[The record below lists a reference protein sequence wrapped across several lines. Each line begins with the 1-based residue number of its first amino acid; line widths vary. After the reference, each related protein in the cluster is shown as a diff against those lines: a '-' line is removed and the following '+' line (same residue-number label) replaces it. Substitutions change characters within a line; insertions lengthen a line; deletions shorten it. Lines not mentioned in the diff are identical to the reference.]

1 MTMNAAR
8 LEHLREH
15 DLIDLGAYLDEA
27 KPQMAAQP
35 INWGWNRR
43 DHLLVRPVSWNGLMV
58 IETLRLFSEGLN

>member
-8 LEHLREH
+8 LEYLREH

-43 DHLLVRPVSWNGLMV
+43 DHLLVRPVC
-58 IETLRLFSEGLN
+58 LRHVVYMQRVWLFSEGLN